1 MKIVFKKLNN
11 HILKPAKDWLRKFW
25 DKGDDN
31 DPYGN
36 NPYVI
41 L

>member
-1 MKIVFKKLNN
+1 MGKVLAKI
-11 HILKPAKDWLRKFW
+11 IISAW
-25 DKGDDN
+25 DECCKRIKQFFNRDDN

-41 L
+41 M

>member
-1 MKIVFKKLNN
+1 MWKELV
-11 HILKPAKDWLRKFW
+11 KPMVTTWEQCRKMIRQFFNR
-25 DKGDDN
+25 DDN

-41 L
+41 I

>member
-1 MKIVFKKLNN
+1 MGKIITQQIIDAWEVFRKKIKQFFN
-11 HILKPAKDWLRKFW
+11 R
-25 DKGDDN
+25 DDN

-41 L
+41 M